1 VAGKVRH
8 SVSSEVE
15 VPAGRHRVGFEFT
28 RTADFAGTGRLYIDD
43 EVVGEGELP
52 FVTPARLSITGSGL
66 TCGYEV
72 GPAISFDYV
81 APFQCTGDILKVIV
95 DVSGQP
101 YRDLKAELEAVLA
114 SQ

>member
-8 SVSSEVE
+8 TVTSDVE
-15 VPAGRHRVGFEFT
+15 VPPGRRSVGFEFT
-28 RTADFAGTGRLYIDD
+28 RTADFAGTGRLYMDD
-43 EVVGEGELP
+43 QVVGEGELP

-72 GPAISFDYV
+72 GPAISSDYD
-81 APFQCTGDILKVIV
+81 APFQSAGDILKVIV

-101 YRDLKAELEAVLA
+101 YRDLRADVAAALA